1 MSESDKNSIKLEEE
15 NEQDPPEGHDEDNDI
30 EQDNDQNEDEQAA
43 KRKSG
48 EDGKEDEIASKEA
61 INFSEPNVDSR
72 VQISYSSIKQNPS
85 VVPSTKSEID
95 LLRKENLDIQQSIID
110 ICQEIQFLE

>member
-43 KRKSG
+43 SANVAEGTSQQIIKKRSHK
-48 EDGKEDEIASKEA
+48 KLEIS
-61 INFSEPNVDSR
+61 NF
-72 VQISYSSIKQNPS
+72 IMKTYKI
-85 VVPSTKSEID
+85 
-95 LLRKENLDIQQSIID
+95 L
-110 ICQEIQFLE
+110 